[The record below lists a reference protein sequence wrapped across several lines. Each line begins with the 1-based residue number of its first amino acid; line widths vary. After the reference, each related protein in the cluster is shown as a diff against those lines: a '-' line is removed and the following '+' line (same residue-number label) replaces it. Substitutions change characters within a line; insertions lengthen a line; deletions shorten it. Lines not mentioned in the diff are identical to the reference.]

1 MTILRPRDKRLV
13 GAWPIVS
20 SIGPAFL
27 LIAFQ
32 LLAAECMVADGWAQS
47 TATIVASSLRGEV
60 TGVNNNQVIIDNKSY
75 QLISN
80 IVITDERQQRRELK
94 DLSIGEQ
101 VAFHLTNGVIDR
113 LVVILPR

>member
-1 MTILRPRDKRLV
+1 
-13 GAWPIVS
+13 VS